1 MARLLSSFLGA
12 AIVAA
17 PSVGA
22 QADDVAELLHNPFSR
37 PEMPALPS
45 AHGSGVG
52 GAHQGEKL
60 ELRATLIGPEHVMAD
75 VNGVILT
82 VGDEVEGFRLVE
94 VDERRAILERDGT
107 KVVVSLGDEE

>member
-1 MARLLSSFLGA
+1 MARLLSTFLSA

-22 QADDVAELLHNPFSR
+22 QADEVVELLHNPFTR
-37 PEMPALPS
+37 PELPSLPS
-45 AHGSGVG
+45 AHSSGVDEG
-52 GAHQGEKL
+52 RRGESL
-60 ELRATLIGPEHVMAD
+60 ELRATLIAPEHVMAN

-94 VDERRAILERDGT
+94 VGERRAILERDGT
-107 KVVVSLGDEE
+107 RVVVSLGDEE